1 MRRAWLELRPP
12 EELDHRPIVRQEL
25 FRHEGV
31 EELALQVVNDG
42 AHLPVPIRWVRLLLE
57 VDVADDGVEAVSPLG
72 LRHGL
77 DVGVGRSLP
86 TCSSGGVGCSRKEG
100 G

>member
-1 MRRAWLELRPP
+1 M
-12 EELDHRPIVRQEL
+12 RQEL

-31 EELALQVVNDG
+31 EELSLQLVNDG
-42 AHLPVPIRWVRLLLE
+42 AHLPVLIRWVRLLLE

-77 DVGVGRSLP
+77 VVGVGRSLP
-86 TCSSGGVGCSRKEG
+86 TCSSGGVGCSWRDEG
-100 G
+100 